1 MKKRI
6 KAFGYRISGLEKLR
20 KILIGHQ
27 DQLNIHQDQL
37 YTHQVQLNSHQ
48 EQLDIYQEQLNDSKL
63 QIDKCNIF
71 IQQLRDEQERL
82 QYSKVE
88 EEQPNTEIHANM
100 PYFSLSVRGITYFY
114 DRQDTVMPN
123 FMLNSGLN
131 WAEDEIEKFIKVS
144 DDYYKQKND
153 RGGVPQK
160 GLFLDIGGNIGT
172 TSIYCK
178 MKLKKEFKYIAFEP
192 LTVSEKLFAA
202 NAVINGVSSDI
213 SIQKVALSD
222 QQRERV
228 PMVINYQNW
237 GGSGLALNEG
247 TSDSVNEGDEMVE
260 TTTLDHF
267 LEENHI
273 DRSSIKYIW
282 IDVEGHEPEVLQGAA
297 LLYQKYEIP
306 TCLEFNPNHYIV
318 NHTYEKMVKML
329 EKYFD
334 RFIVYQQAADGK
346 ESWRPIN
353 EVQLLWDELDHKCIY
368 DLILI

>member
-1 MKKRI
+1 M
-6 KAFGYRISGLEKLR
+6 R

-153 RGGVPQK
+153 RGGYHRK
-160 GLFLDIGGNIGT
+160 D
-172 TSIYCK
+172 
-178 MKLKKEFKYIAFEP
+178 
-192 LTVSEKLFAA
+192 
-202 NAVINGVSSDI
+202 
-213 SIQKVALSD
+213 
-222 QQRERV
+222 
-228 PMVINYQNW
+228 
-237 GGSGLALNEG
+237 
-247 TSDSVNEGDEMVE
+247 
-260 TTTLDHF
+260 
-267 LEENHI
+267 
-273 DRSSIKYIW
+273 
-282 IDVEGHEPEVLQGAA
+282 
-297 LLYQKYEIP
+297 
-306 TCLEFNPNHYIV
+306 
-318 NHTYEKMVKML
+318 
-329 EKYFD
+329 YF
-334 RFIVYQQAADGK
+334 
-346 ESWRPIN
+346 
-353 EVQLLWDELDHKCIY
+353 
-368 DLILI
+368 